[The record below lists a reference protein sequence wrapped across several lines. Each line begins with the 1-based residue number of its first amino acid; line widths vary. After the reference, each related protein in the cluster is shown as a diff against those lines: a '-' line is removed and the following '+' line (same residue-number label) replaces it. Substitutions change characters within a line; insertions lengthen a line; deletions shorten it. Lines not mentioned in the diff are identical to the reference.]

1 MGDEDLIHVKHPLAF
16 TNKSSVLLYAVFIQN
31 QCPKQRV
38 LSIEYNYAALISEW
52 EKKVA
57 LFPIGNRPN
66 FSLADRQQPCPRITK
81 PTTIGRRA
89 NSASRLFPR
98 AIKNDC
104 ATVPST
110 VSVAS
115 SRVSNNHTVSTKLK
129 EKFRCKKDLKW
140 CQKLT

>member
-31 QCPKQRV
+31 QCPKLRV

-66 FSLADRQQPCPRITK
+66 FSLADRQ
-81 PTTIGRRA
+81 
-89 NSASRLFPR
+89 
-98 AIKNDC
+98 
-104 ATVPST
+104 
-110 VSVAS
+110 
-115 SRVSNNHTVSTKLK
+115 
-129 EKFRCKKDLKW
+129 
-140 CQKLT
+140 